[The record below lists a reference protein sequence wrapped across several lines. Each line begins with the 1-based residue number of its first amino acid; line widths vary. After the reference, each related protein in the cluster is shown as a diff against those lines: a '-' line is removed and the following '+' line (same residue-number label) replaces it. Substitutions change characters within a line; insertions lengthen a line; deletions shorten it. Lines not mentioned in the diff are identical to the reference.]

1 MMRYSGPR
9 SVTRSIA
16 CLRKAGLMQCGRFIQ
31 VRAST
36 LSGTTSE
43 TLGRG
48 TPAFVI
54 DHLLL
59 SPSIVDRL
67 VAADVDR
74 QVRDWEKAS
83 DHAPAWVELGDA
95 RGIRFGGEDTNDGL
109 SGRNG
114 G

>member
-16 CLRKAGLMQCGRFIQ
+16 CLSKAGLMQCGRFIQ
-31 VRAST
+31 VHAST
-36 LSGTTSE
+36 LFGTTFE

-48 TPAFVI
+48 TPA
-54 DHLLL
+54 
-59 SPSIVDRL
+59 SYRPSAPQPSIVDRL

-95 RGIRFGGEDTNDGL
+95 RGIPVQR
-109 SGRNG
+109 RRHQ
-114 G
+114 

>member
-1 MMRYSGPR
+1 MMLCSGPR
-9 SVTRSIA
+9 SVRLSVV
-16 CLRKAGLMQCGRFIQ
+16 CSRKAGLMRCGRFIPAS
-31 VRAST
+31 AST

-95 RGIRFGGEDTNDGL
+95 RGIRFSGEDTNDGL

>member
-1 MMRYSGPR
+1 LGAERR
-9 SVTRSIA
+9 
-16 CLRKAGLMQCGRFIQ
+16 LR
-31 VRAST
+31 
-36 LSGTTSE
+36 
-43 TLGRG
+43 
-48 TPAFVI
+48 I

-95 RGIRFGGEDTNDGL
+95 RGIPVQR
-109 SGRNG
+109 RRHQ
-114 G
+114 